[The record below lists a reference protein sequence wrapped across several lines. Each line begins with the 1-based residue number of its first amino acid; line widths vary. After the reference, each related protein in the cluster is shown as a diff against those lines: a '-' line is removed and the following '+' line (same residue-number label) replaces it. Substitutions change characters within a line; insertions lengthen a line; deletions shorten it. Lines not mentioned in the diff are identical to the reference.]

1 MEMNVSIP
9 VSFPD
14 LSAFDD
20 QSRIWLFQLDRP
32 LSDEVCNLI
41 YNDVKT
47 YVDSWQSH
55 GDKVQA
61 TTAVIANRFILL
73 LADERNTSV
82 GGCSTDVMMRFIQH
96 LQAEYKVNLL
106 DRFLV
111 YYIDGEEIL
120 SANMHVLL
128 QKIRNEELPAD
139 ILIFDAL
146 ITTKSEFDSNWVK
159 PLNQSWVKRFL

>member
-1 MEMNVSIP
+1 
-9 VSFPD
+9 
-14 LSAFDD
+14 
-20 QSRIWLFQLDRP
+20 
-32 LSDEVCNLI
+32 
-41 YNDVKT
+41 
-47 YVDSWQSH
+47 
-55 GDKVQA
+55 
-61 TTAVIANRFILL
+61 
-73 LADERNTSV
+73 
-82 GGCSTDVMMRFIQH
+82 STDVMMRFIQH

>member
-1 MEMNVSIP
+1 
-9 VSFPD
+9 
-14 LSAFDD
+14 
-20 QSRIWLFQLDRP
+20 
-32 LSDEVCNLI
+32 
-41 YNDVKT
+41 
-47 YVDSWQSH
+47 
-55 GDKVQA
+55 
-61 TTAVIANRFILL
+61 
-73 LADERNTSV
+73 
-82 GGCSTDVMMRFIQH
+82 
-96 LQAEYKVNLL
+96 L

>member
-1 MEMNVSIP
+1 
-9 VSFPD
+9 
-14 LSAFDD
+14 
-20 QSRIWLFQLDRP
+20 
-32 LSDEVCNLI
+32 
-41 YNDVKT
+41 
-47 YVDSWQSH
+47 
-55 GDKVQA
+55 
-61 TTAVIANRFILL
+61 
-73 LADERNTSV
+73 
-82 GGCSTDVMMRFIQH
+82 GCSTDVMMRFIQH